1 MWVYNYSNE
10 LYHYGIKGMKWGVR
24 RYEDESGNLTPTG
37 KNRYESSTKPKS
49 KHRVKLE
56 NKYKQKGLS
65 EEQAE
70 IAAAKRIK
78 AEKFIATA
86 AVVTVAAIG
95 TAYAINKYKK
105 YTNDIILNSKD
116 ELQTMML
123 FEKGYD
129 TSNIKIGKRQ
139 YASYLS
145 ADKTNYKRVTASF
158 KDDVNDLYKVNFRPK
173 GNFKIASEKNARDAF
188 YELYKNDETF
198 RKANGSF
205 KSNPSKHYI
214 KTKLYNQF
222 NNNLVHDP
230 EANLNSTKTF
240 FNKMREL
247 GYDAIEDM
255 NDKYNSN
262 VHSKSPIIVFG
273 GEFDVKATKYAE
285 DYVKTLKNERIMDI
299 RKNEIKSKIVKG
311 AKLASVFGAA
321 PVSAITG
328 SSKIIIRNYRVEHPN
343 SQLTDKEILEML
355 LNK

>member
-1 MWVYNYSNE
+1 MWAYNYSDE
-10 LYHYGIKGMKWGVR
+10 LYHYGVKGMKWGVR
-24 RYEDESGNLTPTG
+24 RYEDKSGHLTPAG
-37 KNRYESSTKPKS
+37 KKRYETSTKPKS
-49 KHRVKLE
+49 KHRLKLE
-56 NKYKQKGLS
+56 SKYEQKGLS
-65 EEQAE
+65 KEQAE
-70 IAAAKRIK
+70 IAANKRIK
-78 AEKFIATA
+78 AEKFVA
-86 AVVTVAAIG
+86 AAAGVTVAAIG

-105 YTNDIILNSKD
+105 YTTDIVLNSKD

-129 TSNIKIGKRQ
+129 TSNINIGKRQ

-145 ADKTNYKRVTASF
+145 SDKTNYKRVTASF
-158 KDDVNDLYKVNFRPK
+158 KDATDDLYKVNFRPK

-188 YELYKNDETF
+188 YELYKNDEAF

-205 KSNPSKHYI
+205 KVNPSKHYI
-214 KTKLYNQF
+214 KTTLYNQF

-230 EANLNSTKTF
+230 EAKLSSTKTF

-255 NDKYNSN
+255 NDKYNST

-273 GEFDVKATKYAE
+273 GEFDIKATKYAE
-285 DYVKTLKNERIMDI
+285 DYVKTLKAERLMDI
-299 RKNEIKSKIVKG
+299 RKNEIKAQIIKG

-355 LNK
+355 LKK

>member
-1 MWVYNYSNE
+1 MWSYNYADE
-10 LYHYGIKGMKWGVR
+10 LYHHGVKGMKWGVR
-24 RYEDESGNLTPTG
+24 RYENEDGTLTPSG
-37 KNRYESSTKPKS
+37 KKRYGSPIKPKS
-49 KHRVKLE
+49 KHRLKLE
-56 NKYKQKGLS
+56 AKYEQKGLTK
-65 EEQAE
+65 EQAE
-70 IAAAKRIK
+70 TAAAKRIK
-78 AEKFIATA
+78 AEKFVAAA

-105 YTNDIILNSKD
+105 YTTDIVLNSKD

-129 TSNIKIGKRQ
+129 SSNINIGKRQ

-158 KDDVNDLYKVNFRPK
+158 KGATDDLYKVNFQPK

-188 YELYKNDETF
+188 YELYKNDEAF

-205 KSNPSKHYI
+205 KANPSKHYI
-214 KTKLYNQF
+214 KTTLYNQF

-230 EANLNSTKTF
+230 ETKLSSTKTF

-255 NDKYNSN
+255 NDKYNST

-285 DYVKTLKNERIMDI
+285 DYVKTLKAERLMDI
-299 RKNEIKSKIVKG
+299 RKNEIKAQINKG

-355 LNK
+355 LKK